1 MNVSPVQDA
10 RELVRFLV
18 SSAGH
23 PVVLDREDCALL
35 ADRIELARV
44 LEEAAQKCGIAV
56 PAGVCCPL
64 PN

>member
-10 RELVRFLV
+10 RDLVRFLL

-44 LEEAAQKCGIAV
+44 LEEAAQKGGIAV
-56 PAGVCCPL
+56 PARGYCPL
-64 PN
+64 TN